1 MKKIKGT
8 IYLLCAALLW
18 GVAFVAQD
26 VGLEHIEPFTFT
38 SVRCFLG
45 ADVLFFICLILN
57 NTKKDKPSF
66 TKAERKKNVKN
77 LIVGSLVCGT
87 VMCLAT
93 NLQQIGL
100 VYTTAGKSGFITAC
114 YIVLVPVIGLF
125 LKRKCPLTVWIAVML
140 AVTGLYFLCLGDGI
154 GSINKGDLITLGCTV
169 MFSLH
174 ILVIDAFIVKT
185 DAVCL
190 ACGQCLV
197 NSIISAVFMF
207 IFENPSFQKI
217 LNAIIPLVYTG
228 VFSAG
233 VAYMFQILGQKFLKP
248 TVASII
254 MSLESVISVLAAW
267 VILNQALSIKEII
280 GCVVIFCAI
289 ILAQIQFKKKDKG
302 IKTLY

>member
-1 MKKIKGT
+1 MKKIKGSL
-8 IYLLCAALLW
+8 YLLCAALLW
-18 GVAFVAQD
+18 GIAFVAQD
-26 VGLEHIEPFTFT
+26 VGLEYIEPFTFT

-45 ADVLFFICLILN
+45 AVVLFIICLIIEK
-57 NTKKDKPSF
+57 TKKNKPNIQIQQ
-66 TKAERKKNVKN
+66 RKNNIKN
-77 LIVGSLVCGT
+77 LVVGSIVCGT
-87 VMCLAT
+87 VMCAAT

-140 AVTGLYFLCLGDGI
+140 AITGLYFLCLSDGL
-154 GSINKGDLITLGCTV
+154 GELNKGDLITLGCTV

-174 ILVIDAFIVKT
+174 ILVIDAYITKT
-185 DAVCL
+185 DAVRL

-197 NSIISAVFMF
+197 NSILSGVLMF
-207 IFENPSFQKI
+207 IFENPSFEKI
-217 LNAIIPLVYTG
+217 FNAFIPLVYTG
-228 VFSAG
+228 VCSAG
-233 VAYMFQILGQKFLKP
+233 IAYMFQILGQKHLSP

-267 VILNQALSIKEII
+267 IILKQELSGKEII
-280 GCVVIFCAI
+280 GCVIIFCAI
-289 ILAQIQFKKKDKG
+289 ILAQIKFKKKDKT